1 MKVLVVN
8 LLHVFRVPR
17 PLIVRGQSAPK
28 EMRSSRLRTNR
39 IHGCATVVE
48 TM

>member
-8 LLHVFRVPR
+8 MLHVFRVPR
-17 PLIVRGQSAPK
+17 QLVVRGESAPK
-28 EMRSSRLRTNR
+28 EMRLSRWRTNR